1 MVLNDKQTLDG
12 KQEYVRDRLRTMVR
26 APFTVQRVCEVLVD
40 PHQSYRDKAGLTR
53 ALEKLLR
60 ATILHHDMAD
70 DGGSCAGPDGAA
82 AAADHGH
89 CATNATSGSN
99 GDGASPEAGQNGGEE
114 LVDAMQVDTSASAA
128 AAAHTAKDLNLVAK
142 APSDTPAA
150 GSGDPS
156 GALENGDGDGEADKE
171 IEGGG
176 KRKRAVADVGHGA
189 KQQPR
194 TDGTA

>member
-60 ATILHHDMAD
+60 ATILHHDTAD
-70 DGGSCAGPDGAA
+70 DGGSVAGTDGAA
-82 AAADHGH
+82 AAGGHSH

-99 GDGASPEAGQNGGEE
+99 GDGSSSVAGQNGGEE
-114 LVDAMQVDTSASAA
+114 LVDSMQVATSATAA
-128 AAAHTAKDLNLVAK
+128 AEAHAAKDLNPVAK
-142 APSDTPAA
+142 ATSDTTAA

-156 GALENGDGDGEADKE
+156 GALESGDGDADEE
-171 IEGGG
+171 IEGG
-176 KRKRAVADVGHGA
+176 KRKRAVADVGHDA
-189 KQQPR
+189 KQQSR